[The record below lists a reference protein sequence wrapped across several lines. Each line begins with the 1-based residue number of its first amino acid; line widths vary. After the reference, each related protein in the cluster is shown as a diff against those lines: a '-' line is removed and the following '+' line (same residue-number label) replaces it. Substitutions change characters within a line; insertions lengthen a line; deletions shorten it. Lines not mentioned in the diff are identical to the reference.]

1 MSRGALGGTQTF
13 SKTTCWHLTRD
24 NTGKR
29 KASNNSG
36 MSVASLEPWR
46 SYKTEIFPDFLLW
59 SFLLYCTFFP
69 FFPHPFF
76 IWIHLLCHSCSD
88 HATLSNRS
96 RNGYH
101 ELNFWQLLAPLT
113 LTKIFSFGCLLSL
126 YFSLGKCVACGL
138 AVDIKVID
146 VGVFVALQ
154 AEENT
159 SGRFSLRFSDCICRQ
174 GRIG

>member
-1 MSRGALGGTQTF
+1 MSKGALGGTQTF

-36 MSVASLEPWR
+36 MSVGSLEPWR
-46 SYKTEIFPDFLLW
+46 SYKTEIFPDFLLC
-59 SFLLYCTFFP
+59 SFIFVHFSSLLHIFP

-76 IWIHLLCHSCSD
+76 LWIHLLCHSSSN
-88 HATLSNRS
+88 HATLSNHS

-126 YFSLGKCVACGL
+126 CFSLGKCAACGL

-159 SGRFSLRFSDCICRQ
+159 SGRFFFFEV
-174 GRIG
+174 